1 MNRQMK
7 NQLRKAAVLITSLD
21 QSSSRFL
28 LGKMSAEQRQQICKM
43 AEQLGD
49 VTSDERNHVVREFL
63 DKGTQSARTTTGV
76 ELDRSLLAKI
86 CETSSEPEID
96 SNEEPGVVPT
106 KQSKVFQSLQH
117 FDAQELAVLLA
128 REHPQTVAIVI
139 SNLAPETA
147 AAAIAGFPPRLQVEV
162 AQRLTDID
170 LESANLDVLR
180 DLENELQTA
189 LEGKLKSNERL
200 TAGIESLH
208 AILDAASAESRAQLL
223 SNLSDHDQ
231 QLAQSLGYESCAAS
245 KDSSSP
251 PHSSA
256 GSKQQALRVDDPT
269 PPPLTSNR
277 LIVEKN
283 TCRPAEPVCTSRV
296 LFATLNQ
303 LDDRSL
309 QTLLEAVD
317 PAVVR
322 LALLDAD
329 GAFTQRVL
337 QHLPVR
343 EAKLFSQEL
352 TQLGPTRLSD
362 VDAAQRFISTTASQM
377 ATDDR
382 IHLPQHANQK
392 YVLTASSATG

>member
-1 MNRQMK
+1 MNRQME

-21 QSSSRFL
+21 QSSSTFL
-28 LGKMSAEQRQQICKM
+28 LSKMPAEQRQQICKM

-49 VTSDERNHVVREFL
+49 VTSVERNHVVREFL
-63 DKGTQSARTTTGV
+63 DKGTESARTPTGV

-86 CETSSEPEID
+86 FKTSPEPEIE

-117 FDAQELAVLLA
+117 FGGQELAVLLA
-128 REHPQTVAIVI
+128 QEHPQTVAIVI

-147 AAAIAGFPPRLQVEV
+147 AATLAEFPPRLQVEV

-180 DLENELQTA
+180 DLENELQTV

-208 AILDAASAESRAQLL
+208 AILGAASAESRAQLL

-231 QLAQSLGYESCAAS
+231 QLAQSLGYKSCAAS
-245 KDSSSP
+245 KETTSLS
-251 PHSSA
+251 HSST
-256 GSKQQALRVDDPT
+256 GFKQPASRVDDPT

-283 TCRPAEPVCTSRV
+283 ICRPAEPVCTSQV

-309 QTLLEAVD
+309 QILLEAID

-329 GAFTQRVL
+329 RAFTQRVL

-343 EAKLFSQEL
+343 EAQLFSQEL

-382 IHLPQHANQK
+382 IHLPLHANQK
-392 YVLTASSATG
+392 YVLPASSATG

>member
-1 MNRQMK
+1 MNRQME

-21 QSSSRFL
+21 QSSSTFL
-28 LGKMSAEQRQQICKM
+28 LSKMPAEQRQQICKM

-49 VTSDERNHVVREFL
+49 VTSVERNHVVREFL
-63 DKGTQSARTTTGV
+63 DKGTESARTPTGV

-86 CETSSEPEID
+86 SKTSPEPEIE

-117 FDAQELAVLLA
+117 FGGQELAVLLA
-128 REHPQTVAIVI
+128 QEHPQTVAIVI

-147 AAAIAGFPPRLQVEV
+147 AATLAGFPPRLQVEV

-180 DLENELQTA
+180 DLENELQTV

-245 KDSSSP
+245 KENSP
-251 PHSSA
+251 LPHSST
-256 GSKQQALRVDDPT
+256 GFKQQASRVDDPT

-283 TCRPAEPVCTSRV
+283 TCRPAEPVCTSQV

-309 QTLLEAVD
+309 QTLVETVD

-329 GAFTQRVL
+329 RAFTQRVL

-343 EAKLFSQEL
+343 EAQLFSQEL

-382 IHLPQHANQK
+382 IHLPLHANQK
-392 YVLTASSATG
+392 YVLPASSATG